1 MNALLA
7 MVMSVPNVEAHP
19 QKPVA
24 IPFHSQSLSFVAG
37 IPPTN
42 PNTKLYDK
50 NRQNSSPGNHVDD
63 KHTKRLCRPVV

>member
-24 IPFHSQSLSFVAG
+24 IPFHSQSLSSVAG
-37 IPPTN
+37 MPPTN
-42 PNTKLYDK
+42 PNTKLHDEETT
-50 NRQNSSPGNHVDD
+50 NSPPSNHVDD
-63 KHTKRLCRPVV
+63 KHTKRLCCAVI

>member
-37 IPPTN
+37 IPPKN
-42 PNTKLYDK
+42 PNTKLYD
-50 NRQNSSPGNHVDD
+50 S
-63 KHTKRLCRPVV
+63 